1 MNSKRDHKFVAKH
14 GPDAQPDPE
23 IAAALKTR
31 GKGGE
36 LACAVAFAIAE
47 ELGKPPGLVGEA
59 ADLLGLRLVK
69 CQLGLFGYAPV
80 KKIVKP
86 KRPEDPALAAAIRE
100 AAAEGRLSC
109 RTAWQIAARFGLR
122 KMAVSSACEALGQKI
137 KPCQLGAF

>member
-1 MNSKRDHKFVAKH
+1 MNSTRDHKFAAKH
-14 GPDAQPDPE
+14 AADARPEPE
-23 IAAALKTR
+23 IAAALKAR
-31 GKGGE
+31 VKDGK

-47 ELGKPPGLVGEA
+47 ELGKPPARVGEA
-59 ADLLGLRLVK
+59 ADLLGFHLVK
-69 CQLGLFGYAPV
+69 CQLGLFGYVPE

-109 RTAWQIAARFGLR
+109 RTTWQIAARFGLR
-122 KMAVSSACEALGQKI
+122 KMAVSGACEALGLKI

>member
-1 MNSKRDHKFVAKH
+1 MNSKRDHKFAEKH
-14 GPDAQPDPE
+14 GPGAQPDPE

-31 GKGGE
+31 VKGGE
-36 LACAVAFAIAE
+36 LPCAVAFAVAE
-47 ELGKPPGLVGEA
+47 ELGKPPARVGEA

-69 CQLGLFGYAPV
+69 CQLGLFGYAPE
-80 KKIVKP
+80 KKIVTP
-86 KRPEDPALAAAIRE
+86 KRPKDPALAAAIRE

-109 RTAWQIAARFGLR
+109 RETWQIAARFGLR